1 MYEILLTAM
10 LVLSIITI
18 IAIALQPTKT
28 QNASNAFMGGSDD
41 LFGQQKARGFEAFL
55 IKVTIVCLILFFG
68 IAFVLSKLS

>member
-1 MYEILLTAM
+1 MYEILLTSM

-28 QNASNAFMGGSDD
+28 KNASNALMGGSDE

>member
-28 QNASNAFMGGSDD
+28 QNASNAFMGGSDE
-41 LFGQQKARGFEAFL
+41 LFGQQKAFL